1 MIIFHEFEKF
11 NNLSNYAF
19 LKQQKKE
26 LIKYIVENYKIHISK
41 KNVKSI
47 KEKLKIKDVKLRKLP
62 LFVK

>member
-1 MIIFHEFEKF
+1 LIIFHEFEKF